1 MNHNSRPLL
10 LILLTPPGQLYIQ
23 HSVTGLVF
31 SHNQEITLTQT
42 DTHQLTC
49 VAWRSPGP
57 CQTGDTV
64 ASLQSEVLVEEEG
77 ELEVRVVNS
86 SLAPVLILTTLTTT
100 VLLQGSFR
108 PPSGLAT
115 PARGRSS
122 SSSARR
128 RRPSRSSGPTMAG
141 SVSPSVTRRG
151 RPTGVSTVCRPRPGK
166 FSRTGKPIVSFSIN
180 FPALKALTSRLEIN
194 FRTFFLSKVQRR
206 AGWEMINFSSLEHF
220 IFTLNLWSFKKN

>member
-1 MNHNSRPLL
+1 M
-10 LILLTPPGQLYIQ
+10 
-23 HSVTGLVF
+23 F

-180 FPALKALTSRLEIN
+180 FPAPIETGDKFQNIFPVESAA
-194 FRTFFLSKVQRR
+194 Q
-206 AGWEMINFSSLEHF
+206 GWLGND
-220 IFTLNLWSFKKN
+220 